1 MDNSSAYILQ
11 QLTTVQFLQPLKP
24 MLPRKLTSSARI
36 NLNNYWNILE
46 ELVPCDVTMSVRRDD
61 VDMSNEINEN
71 LANERLE
78 QSRDL
83 ISRCQGR
90 HGDSSV
96 EILVSSD
103 NWTLWENS
111 CS

>member
-1 MDNSSAYILQ
+1 M
-11 QLTTVQFLQPLKP
+11 KP

-46 ELVPCDVTMSVRRDD
+46 ELVPCDVTMSVQKDD

-78 QSRDL
+78 QSRYM
-83 ISRCQGR
+83 ISHCQGI

-103 NWTLWENS
+103 NWTLSENS
-111 CS
+111 RS

>member
-1 MDNSSAYILQ
+1 M
-11 QLTTVQFLQPLKP
+11 
-24 MLPRKLTSSARI
+24 
-36 NLNNYWNILE
+36 
-46 ELVPCDVTMSVRRDD
+46 PCDVTMSVRRDD

-96 EILVSSD
+96 EILVSADKYGHCGRILVHEICESA
-103 NWTLWENS
+103 
-111 CS
+111 

>member
-1 MDNSSAYILQ
+1 M
-11 QLTTVQFLQPLKP
+11 KP
-24 MLPRKLTSSARI
+24 RLPRKLTSSAII

-46 ELVPCDVTMSVRRDD
+46 ELVPCDVKMSIRNDD

-83 ISRCQGR
+83 ISKCQGR
-90 HGDSSV
+90 CRNSGFETV
-96 EILVSSD
+96 VSSD
-103 NWTLWENS
+103 S
-111 CS
+111 CTSREHPAS

>member
-1 MDNSSAYILQ
+1 MH
-11 QLTTVQFLQPLKP
+11 FLQPMKP

-78 QSRDL
+78 QSRNL

-96 EILVSSD
+96 EILVSAD
-103 NWTLWENS
+103 NWTLWQNS

>member
-1 MDNSSAYILQ
+1 M
-11 QLTTVQFLQPLKP
+11 KP
-24 MLPRKLTSSARI
+24 VLPRKLTSSARI

-46 ELVPCDVTMSVRRDD
+46 ELVPCDVTMNDGSDD

-78 QSRDL
+78 KSRDV
-83 ISRCQGR
+83 IAKCQRR
-90 HGDSSV
+90 HGDSGV

-103 NWTLWENS
+103 NGTLPELS
-111 CS
+111 AS

>member
-1 MDNSSAYILQ
+1 M
-11 QLTTVQFLQPLKP
+11 KP

-46 ELVPCDVTMSVRRDD
+46 ELVPCDITMSSRSDD

-78 QSRDL
+78 QSRDM
-83 ISRCQGR
+83 ISKCQGR
-90 HGDSSV
+90 HCVSRV
-96 EILVSSD
+96 EIYVSSD
-103 NWTLWENS
+103 NCTLREHS
-111 CS
+111 AS